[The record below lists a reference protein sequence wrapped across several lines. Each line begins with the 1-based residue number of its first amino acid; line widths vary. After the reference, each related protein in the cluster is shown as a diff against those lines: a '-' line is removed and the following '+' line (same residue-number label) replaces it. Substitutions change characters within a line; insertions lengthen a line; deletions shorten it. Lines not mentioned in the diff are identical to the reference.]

1 MSGVDRRIDRPS
13 RVDRTGFLAL
23 VAAVGATGAMVGMQV
38 LNERLK
44 GASAPHGIVS
54 FQLAGSQESAA
65 AILGQ
70 WHASDVIDAAKTMM
84 LLDLGYPIVYAA
96 ALALGVRWAALRVG
110 RPRWVRRGLIVAV
123 SAAVADY
130 IENAGQI
137 WQLWTDTASAPAAG
151 LALVAAIV
159 KFALLVLDV
168 LAIVVLVARPG
179 HSARV
184 GTQEARG

>member
-1 MSGVDRRIDRPS
+1 MSGVDRQTNRPP

-23 VAAVGATGAMVGMQV
+23 VATVVAVGAMVGMQV

-44 GASAPHGIVS
+44 GANAPHGIVS

-70 WHASDVIDAAKTMM
+70 WHATDAIDAAKTMM
-84 LLDLGYPIVYAA
+84 LADLGYPIVYAA
-96 ALALGVRWAALRVG
+96 ALALGARWAALRAR

-123 SAAVADY
+123 SVAVVDY

-151 LALVAAIV
+151 LALAAAIV
-159 KFALLVLDV
+159 KFALLALGVLT
-168 LAIVVLVARPG
+168 IVMLVARPD

-184 GTQEARG
+184 GNRKGR